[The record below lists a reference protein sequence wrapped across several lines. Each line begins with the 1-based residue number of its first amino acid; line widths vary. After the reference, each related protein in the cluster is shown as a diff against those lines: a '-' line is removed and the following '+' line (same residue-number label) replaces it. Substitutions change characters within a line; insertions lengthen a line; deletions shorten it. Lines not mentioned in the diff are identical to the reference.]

1 MALKKPSTHRL
12 PIAVALAAALALWG
26 CSRSDTPSGSVPA
39 LAATQ
44 AAPAAGKVAV
54 YLTTADLKQTLA
66 RQADLTFSSDG
77 SGAGTSVTI
86 DDTQKFQTL
95 TAGFGVALTD
105 TSAYLLKQV
114 LPPAVGDSAMAAL
127 FSPSAGIGLS
137 YVRLGMGG
145 TDYNVSEQPYTYDDL
160 PAGETDPQL
169 QSFSV
174 DHDRAAIIPAAQQA
188 RRLNPDVVYTT
199 SPWSPPAWMKTD
211 GQLIPTPVSMLKPEA
226 FEPWAQYFVKFVKAY
241 AAAGIH
247 FDHISIQNEPL
258 NPLVLPGIPGMLLP
272 PTDAITFINDHL
284 APAFASNGISS
295 KIMIWDFFW
304 EVDAT
309 YIPLTMAAAGKNVGA
324 LAYHCYLSD
333 PFIMTTY
340 QALYGLPQYETE
352 CSSKLDNIEPAQM
365 TIRSLNNWAQGVQLW
380 NAALDPQGGPKFG
393 SGCQGEP
400 GTTFAGEQCTAPIV
414 VDPKTRSYSFT
425 ADFWAL
431 AHFSRFIRNGAHRIA
446 SNGLATCYGGPAP
459 LPCGLEG
466 TAFENTDGTQVLV
479 LTTNNGQAATFT
491 LNVNGQQVT
500 ATVPDSGIATL
511 VWRKPT

>member
-1 MALKKPSTHRL
+1 MARQKLNSHRL

-26 CSRSDTPSGSVPA
+26 CARSPDVSAPA
-39 LAATQ
+39 LDATA

-54 YLTTADLKQTLA
+54 YLTTGDLKQTLA
-66 RQADLTFSSDG
+66 RQADLTFSSDN
-77 SGAGTSVTI
+77 SSAGTSVSI
-86 DDTQKFQTL
+86 DDTQIFQTL
-95 TAGFGVALTD
+95 SAGFGVALTD
-105 TSAYLLKQV
+105 TSSYLLKQV
-114 LPPAVGDSAMAAL
+114 LPKSLSDRAMAQL
-127 FSPSAGIGLS
+127 FSPSEGIGLS
-137 YVRLGMGG
+137 YVRIGMGG
-145 TDYNVSEQPYTYDDL
+145 TDYNVSKQPYTYDDL
-160 PAGETDPQL
+160 PTGQTDPQL
-169 QSFSV
+169 LHFSL

-188 RRLNPDVVYTT
+188 KQLNPDVVYTT
-199 SPWSPPAWMKTD
+199 SPWSPPAWMKSD
-211 GQLIPTPVSMLKPEA
+211 GQLIPTPVSTLKPVA
-226 FEPWAQYFVKFVKAY
+226 FEPWAQYFVKFVQGY
-241 AAAGIH
+241 EAAGIH

-258 NPLVLPGIPGMLLP
+258 NPLILPGIPGLLLP

-284 APAFASNGISS
+284 APAFAANKISS

-309 YIPLTMAAAGKNVGA
+309 YIPLTMAAASKNVGA

-333 PFIMTTY
+333 PFIMSTY

-352 CSSKLDNIEPAQM
+352 CSSKLNNIEPAQM
-365 TIRSLNNWAQGVQLW
+365 TIRSLNNWAEGVQLW

-393 SGCQGEP
+393 NGCQGEP

-414 VDPKTRSYSFT
+414 VDPETRTYSLT

-446 SNGLATCYGGPAP
+446 SNGLATCYGGPTP

-479 LTTNNGQAATFT
+479 LTTNSGQAATFT
-491 LNVNGQQVT
+491 LNVNGQHVT
-500 ATVPDSGIATL
+500 TTVPDRGIATL